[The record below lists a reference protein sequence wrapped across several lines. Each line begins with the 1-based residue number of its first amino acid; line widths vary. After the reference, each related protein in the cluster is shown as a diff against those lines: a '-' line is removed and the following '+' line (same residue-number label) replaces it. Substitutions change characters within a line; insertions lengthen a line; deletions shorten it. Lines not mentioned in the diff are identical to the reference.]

1 MLCTCEMLAF
11 ILLIFLE
18 NSDKFSFWYCLGN
31 FSSVWHLCY
40 VSMLT
45 DHHSKVKFNFF
56 LHCLKICAG
65 LDPVFAIT
73 FKHISFCLHCCRC
86 WENGTS
92 LCIITKL
99 LKWPVWNT
107 IVIWCIYYRCELWLY
122 CTISLWE
129 NRTSPLYSPWL
140 PNGKALGLLHGR
152 LWIRSSIFCV
162 GTWRKFFDHN
172 CLVPSM
178 FYGHV
183 CTCRLVQP
191 AAFSMKCW
199 QVHFLSISW

>member
-140 PNGKALGLLHGR
+140 PKWKSAWSVTWETMDSILQFFCRDLKKVLR
-152 LWIRSSIFCV
+152 SQLFSAIDVLWSR
-162 GTWRKFFDHN
+162 
-172 CLVPSM
+172 
-178 FYGHV
+178 
-183 CTCRLVQP
+183 
-191 AAFSMKCW
+191 
-199 QVHFLSISW
+199 VHL